1 MPPYLTLQ
9 LFRFPPSANIPI
21 SSPFFIARFSSTTV
35 TASAA
40 VTQIEPNLRISMDR
54 LSGAARLMIVS
65 DLDHTMVDHHDPEN
79 LSLLRF
85 NGLWESNYRENSLL
99 VFSTGRSPTLYKELR
114 KEKPLLTP
122 DITILSVGTEITY
135 GNSMVPDEGWVEFL
149 NHKWDRNIV
158 SEETKKFSELK
169 LQSETE
175 QRLHKVSFYVQKDK
189 VQEIMKA
196 LSMRLEERGLDVKI
210 IYSGGIDLDILPRG
224 AGKGQA
230 LAYLLKNF
238 KSEGKTPDNTLVCGD
253 SGNDAELFSIPDV
266 HGVMVSNAQ
275 EELLQWHAANAKDNS
290 KIIHAT
296 ERCAAGIIQAIGH
309 FNLGPSTSPRDDT
322 DLSSSKMENFDPA
335 YEVVKFYMFY
345 ERWRRA
351 EVQSSELY
359 LANLKAVCSPSGVFI
374 HPSGIEQSLH
384 DCVNLLKTCYGDKQG
399 KNFRVWVDQVL
410 PVQIGSDSWLVKFKK
425 WEQFGEE
432 RKSCLTTVL
441 LSSKD
446 MSVAQ
451 GLTWM
456 HVHQTWFDGEGQKD
470 NSNWLF

>member
-1 MPPYLTLQ
+1 MTK
-9 LFRFPPSANIPI
+9 
-21 SSPFFIARFSSTTV
+21 PFVNLHFL
-35 TASAA
+35 
-40 VTQIEPNLRISMDR
+40 IEPDLRKSMDR

-65 DLDHTMVDHHDPEN
+65 DLDHTMVDHHDPDN
-79 LSLLRF
+79 ISLLRF
-85 NGLWESNYRENSLL
+85 NALWESNYRENSLL

-114 KEKPLLTP
+114 KEKPMLTP

-175 QRLHKVSFYVQKDK
+175 QRLHKLSFYVQKDK
-189 VQEIMKA
+189 AQEIMKA
-196 LSMRLEERGLDVKI
+196 LSMRLQERGLDVKI
-210 IYSGGIDLDILPRG
+210 IYSGGVDLDILPQG

-230 LAYLLKNF
+230 LAYLLKKF
-238 KSEGKTPDNTLVCGD
+238 KAGGKIPDNTLVCGD

-275 EELLQWHAANAKDNS
+275 EELLQWHAANAKGNS

-309 FNLGPSTSPRDDT
+309 FNLGPSTSPRDVT
-322 DLSSSKMENFDPA
+322 DLSDAKMENFDPA
-335 YEVVKFYMFY
+335 YEV
-345 ERWRRA
+345 
-351 EVQSSELY
+351 
-359 LANLKAVCSPSGVFI
+359 SPSGIFI
-374 HPSGIEQSLH
+374 HPSGIEQSLI

-399 KNFRVWVDQVL
+399 KKFRVWVDQVL
-410 PVQIGSDSWLVKFKK
+410 PLQIGSDSWLVKFKK

-432 RKSCLTTVL
+432 RKCCLTSVW

-456 HVHQTWFDGEGQKD
+456 HVHQTWFDGEGQKGHPD
-470 NSNWLF
+470 WLF